1 MTKVYNTQEDIA
13 SGKLISRTLNYFIL
27 SNPLFSKNFC
37 LQKFKQVY
45 NFKIKISYFG
55 GWMGGWYSSYIVNC
69 TDLSS
74 IIL

>member
-27 SNPLFSKNFC
+27 SNPLFSKDFC

-55 GWMGGWYSSYIVNC
+55 G
-69 TDLSS
+69 
-74 IIL
+74 